1 MLILDGFSR
10 YKLNE
15 KYLKYKPVK
24 QLRDDRR
31 GWWQYAYRSVLE
43 EDVKRRLYM
52 WSWERMKKHRL
63 AREEERGE
71 GREGE
76 RREG

>member
-1 MLILDGFSR
+1 MAT
-10 YKLNE
+10 
-15 KYLKYKPVK
+15 
-24 QLRDDRR
+24 DR
-31 GWWQYAYRSVLE
+31 WQYAYRSVLE

-63 AREEERGE
+63 AREGERGG

-76 RREG
+76 GWGRGRREGTCVYSSWYIIIEQCVKNT